1 MARRA
6 LLKEHERK
14 TLFDIPVDEDSLI
27 SHYSLSPAD
36 LLEIQLRR
44 REHNQLGFAI
54 QLCLMRYPGRAL
66 LANEVPPKAM
76 LDYVAEQVGASSTAF
91 RLYAR
96 REETR
101 SNHIAHLLGYLQK
114 RNATAEDRRAALL
127 SAIEMASLWVT
138 R

>member
-14 TLFDIPVDEDSLI
+14 TLLDIPIDEDSLI
-27 SHYSLSPAD
+27 RHYSLVPAD

-54 QLCLMRYPGRAL
+54 QLCLMRYPGRPL

-76 LDYVAEQVGASSTAF
+76 LDYVAGQIGASSTGIQVVCP
-91 RLYAR
+91 
-96 REETR
+96 
-101 SNHIAHLLGYLQK
+101 S
-114 RNATAEDRRAALL
+114 
-127 SAIEMASLWVT
+127 
-138 R
+138 

>member
-1 MARRA
+1 MT
-6 LLKEHERK
+6 LL
-14 TLFDIPVDEDSLI
+14 DIPVDEDSLVR
-27 SHYSLSPAD
+27 YYTLTLPD

-44 REHNQLGFAI
+44 REHNRLGFAV
-54 QLCLMRYPGRAL
+54 QLCLMRYPGRQL

-76 LDYVAEQVGASSTAF
+76 LDYVAEQVGVSSVAF
-91 RLYAR
+91 RLHAR

-101 SNHIAHLLGYLQK
+101 SNHISHLQGYLQK

-127 SAIEMASLWVT
+127 TAIETASTTDAGVSISAALVEE